1 MPDQVRHDGF
11 RTFYE
16 AIIIC
21 KGYKDWSIEFFDSN
35 IESLTGYDVDKFN
48 SGRMKWTDII
58 IEEDNEIVRK
68 IFIQALKADKSYV
81 RYDHAKYD
89 VC

>member
-1 MPDQVRHDGF
+1 MR
-11 RTFYE
+11 
-16 AIIIC
+16 
-21 KGYKDWSIEFFDSN
+21 
-35 IESLTGYDVDKFN
+35 
-48 SGRMKWTDII
+48 WTDII
-58 IEEDNEIVRK
+58 IEEHIETARK